1 MSTRQTNAVTFGRT
15 TRRGYSAGVH
25 SFARCQ
31 NAHGRPEL
39 LPIHSSSIDI
49 AAALVDWI
57 NYCLINE
64 HKIHCFKTITTY
76 ITHIKDAH
84 ITLCASNQSHHAY
97 NFVWPTKTRAGYDCL
112 PLQAA
117 LNNAAE
123 FYIEFEGRG
132 RTALTCGIMKLFRP
146 HMDFNNPVDLLSWNA
161 MLLTRAFG
169 VRTNE
174 ILPTTTNSS
183 NWAERI
189 LFTTKNIELHPK
201 SSFLS
206 VFNGKANER
215 QIAVSHSV
223 EWWPE
228 VQYYGNEFDVFNML
242 NKILLIRGNRP
253 DFFPVLAIGSYTLTY
268 SKFYNRLKQ
277 LSTLINFS
285 SGKIGPHSGRIYR
298 ATIMHHRKHNKKTI
312 KMRGRWKGKS
322 WEIYTR
328 ALLFPRDEF
337 APWIRLG
344 HIDTDLRDCP
354 IVFECTRS
362 AAYFDTNKTTWCT
375 RCHNPFLTTPCTIHT
390 NRVRQFCFICWDNNK
405 TECKSIMTYQNNNT
419 Q

>member
-1 MSTRQTNAVTFGRT
+1 MSSRQSNAVTFSRD
-15 TRRGYSAGVH
+15 TRRGYSAGVN

-31 NAHGRPEL
+31 NAHHRPDL

-64 HKIHCFKTITTY
+64 HNIHCFKTITTY

-97 NFVWPTKTRAGYDCL
+97 NFVWPTKSRAGYDCL
-112 PLQAA
+112 PLQSA

-161 MLLTRAFG
+161 MLMTRAFG
-169 VRTNE
+169 VRSNE
-174 ILPTTTNSS
+174 ILPTTTDKCK
-183 NWAERI
+183 WVERI
-189 LFTTKNIELHPK
+189 LFTPKNIELHTT

-215 QIAVSHSV
+215 QTAISHSP
-223 EWWPE
+223 EWLAE
-228 VQYYGNEFDVFNML
+228 VQYYGKEFNVFDML
-242 NKILLIRGNRP
+242 NEILTIRGDRP
-253 DFFPVLAIGSYTLTY
+253 EFFPVLVIGSYTLTY
-268 SKFYNRLKQ
+268 SKFYNRMRE
-277 LSTLINFS
+277 LSTAINFPG
-285 SGKIGPHSGRIYR
+285 GKIGPHSGRIYR

-344 HIDTDLRDCP
+344 QIDTDLRNCP
-354 IVFECTRS
+354 NVFECVRS
-362 AAYFDTNKTTWCT
+362 AEYFDTNQTTWCS
-375 RCHNPFLTTPCTIHT
+375 RCNRPFLFTPCTKHADQ
-390 NRVRQFCFICWDNNK
+390 NKQFCSICWGNNK
-405 TECKSIMTYQNNNT
+405 IECKLVLAHQNNKH
-419 Q
+419 